1 MIDINSLG
9 SGKMFAW
16 SKEYLVK
23 VVSTGVNPI
32 VTDPIIINALL
43 KIDRKDFV
51 PETLQPKSYMDI
63 ELDIGYG
70 EKINKPTIIAQMIS
84 LLKPR
89 VGGKYLDLGTGAGYV
104 ALTLGFIAGST
115 GSVFTME
122 RIQWLWEQA
131 RQNANK
137 YPEVRNVSFLYRDG
151 SQGLVSKAPFDG
163 IHVSFALETVPEEL
177 KKQLKIDG
185 GRLVCPT
192 TDMNLRVV
200 ERKGMD
206 EFEEE
211 IIPGFIFDPVK
222 LGTV

>member
-43 KIDRKDFV
+43 KIDRKDFI

-104 ALTLGFIAGST
+104 AVVLGFIAGST

-122 RIQWLWEQA
+122 RVQWLWEQA
-131 RQNANK
+131 RSNSAK
-137 YPEVRNVSFLYRDG
+137 YPEVRNVNFLYRDG
-151 SQGLVSKAPFDG
+151 AQGLVSKAPFDG
-163 IHVSFALETVPEEL
+163 IHVSFAMETVPEEL
-177 KKQLKIDG
+177 KRQLKVDG

-192 TDMNLRVV
+192 TDMNLRVI
-200 ERKGMD
+200 ERKGIE

-222 LGTV
+222 LGVV

>member
-43 KIDRKDFV
+43 KIDRKDFI

-104 ALTLGFIAGST
+104 AIVLGFIAGST

-122 RIQWLWEQA
+122 RVQWLWEQA
-131 RQNANK
+131 RSNSAK
-137 YPEVRNVSFLYRDG
+137 YPEVRNVNFLYRDG
-151 SQGLVSKAPFDG
+151 AQGLVSKAPFDG
-163 IHVSFALETVPEEL
+163 IHVSFAMEAVPEEL
-177 KKQLKIDG
+177 KRQLKVDG

-192 TDMNLRVV
+192 TDMNLRVI
-200 ERKGMD
+200 ERKGIE

-222 LGTV
+222 LGVV

>member
-43 KIDRKDFV
+43 KIDRKDFI

-104 ALTLGFIAGST
+104 AVVLGFIAGST

-122 RIQWLWEQA
+122 RVQWLWEQA
-131 RQNANK
+131 RSNSAK
-137 YPEVRNVSFLYRDG
+137 YPDVRNVNFLYRDG
-151 SQGLVSKAPFDG
+151 AQGLVSKAPFDG
-163 IHVSFALETVPEEL
+163 IHVSFAMEAVPEEL
-177 KKQLKIDG
+177 KRQLKVDG

-192 TDMNLRVV
+192 TDMNLRVI
-200 ERKGMD
+200 ERKGIE

-222 LGTV
+222 VGVV

>member
-43 KIDRKDFV
+43 KIDRKDFI

-104 ALTLGFIAGST
+104 AVVLGFIAGST

-122 RIQWLWEQA
+122 RVQWLWEQA
-131 RQNANK
+131 RSNSAK
-137 YPEVRNVSFLYRDG
+137 YPEVRNVNFLYRDG
-151 SQGLVSKAPFDG
+151 AQGLVSKAPFDG
-163 IHVSFALETVPEEL
+163 IHVSFAMEAVPEEL
-177 KKQLKIDG
+177 KRQLKVDG

-192 TDMNLRVV
+192 TDMNLRVI
-200 ERKGMD
+200 ERKGIE

-222 LGTV
+222 LGVV